1 MARPGSPQVEVSAA
15 TVKELRDKT
24 GAGMMD
30 CKKALQ
36 ETEGDIERA
45 TALLREKGIAVA
57 QKRAGRAAAEGVIAT
72 YVHGGKLGVMVE
84 VNSETDFVA
93 NTDEF
98 QQFAKECAMQIAA
111 MKPDYVAP
119 EDVPE
124 TTLEQERE
132 IYRNQ
137 ALADGKPENVLDKI
151 VEGKLKKF
159 YSQVCLLEQPYI
171 REDKQ
176 TVRDLL
182 NELSGKVGE
191 RIVVRRFV
199 TYRVGEESEGEAEA
213 SEVGE
218 VPTE

>member
-1 MARPGSPQVEVSAA
+1 MEVSAA
-15 TVKELRDKT
+15 VVKQLREKT

-36 ETEGDIERA
+36 QADGDMDRA
-45 TALLREKGIAVA
+45 TAILREQGLLVA
-57 QKRAGRAAAEGVIAT
+57 RKRAGRAAAQGTVAT

-84 VNSETDFVA
+84 VNAETDFVA

-98 QQFAKECAMQIAA
+98 RQFARECAMQIAA
-111 MKPDYVAP
+111 MKPDYIAP
-119 EDVPE
+119 EDVPQAV
-124 TTLEQERE
+124 LEQERE

-137 ALADGKPENVLDKI
+137 ARGEGKPENVLDRI

-159 YSQVCLLEQPYI
+159 YSQACLLEQVYI
-171 REDKQ
+171 RDDKL

-199 TYRVGEESEGEAEA
+199 AYRVGEESETPEPEACD
-213 SEVGE
+213 VVLVTRGQ
-218 VPTE
+218 

>member
-1 MARPGSPQVEVSAA
+1 MAGPGAPQAEVSAA
-15 TVKELRDKT
+15 TVKQLREKT

-36 ETEGDIERA
+36 EANGDVERA

-57 QKRAGRAAAEGVIAT
+57 QKRAGKAAANGVVAT

-98 QQFAKECAMQIAA
+98 RQFAKECAMQIAA
-111 MKPDYVAP
+111 MKPEYVAP

-124 TTLEQERE
+124 AVLEQERE

-137 ALADGKPENVLDKI
+137 ALAEGKPEKVLDNI
-151 VEGKLKKF
+151 VEGRLKKF
-159 YSQVCLLEQPYI
+159 HSQACLLEQPYI
-171 REDKQ
+171 RDDKQ
-176 TVRDLL
+176 TIRDLL

-199 TYRVGEESEGEAEA
+199 TYRVGE
-213 SEVGE
+213 
-218 VPTE
+218 

>member
-1 MARPGSPQVEVSAA
+1 MEISAA
-15 TVKELRDKT
+15 VVKDLREKT

-36 ETEGDIERA
+36 EADGDAERA
-45 TALLREKGIAVA
+45 TALLREKGLAVA
-57 QKRAGRAAAEGVIAT
+57 KKRAGKAAAQGVIAT
-72 YVHGGKLGVMVE
+72 YVHGRRLGVMIE

-98 QQFAKECAMQIAA
+98 RHFAHECAMQVAA

-119 EDVPE
+119 EDVPADV
-124 TTLEQERE
+124 LEKEKE

-137 ALADGKPENVLDKI
+137 ARAEGKPENVLDRI

-159 YSQVCLLEQPYI
+159 YSQACLLEQVYI
-171 REDKQ
+171 RDDKL

-199 TYRVGEESEGEAEA
+199 AYRVGEESETPEPEACD
-213 SEVGE
+213 VVLVTRGQ
-218 VPTE
+218 